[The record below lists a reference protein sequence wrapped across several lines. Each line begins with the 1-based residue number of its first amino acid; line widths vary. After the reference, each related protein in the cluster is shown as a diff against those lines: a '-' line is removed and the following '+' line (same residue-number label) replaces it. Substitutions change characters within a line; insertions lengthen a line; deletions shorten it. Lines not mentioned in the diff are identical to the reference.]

1 MLKPKYKAMTNN
13 ANPKKIAISS
23 SKGLEFVDIDTI
35 VRIEAERSYCTFYLN
50 NTRKILVSR
59 SLNEF
64 ENVLLGYGFVRIH
77 NSHLVNVEYIKTF
90 VRGDGGYLEL
100 ADATCVPVARN
111 RKDTFLESIKSY
123 CK

>member
-1 MLKPKYKAMTNN
+1 MNLNGSPR
-13 ANPKKIAISS
+13 KIAISS

-50 NTRKILVSR
+50 NTNKILVSK

-64 ENVLLGYGFVRIH
+64 ENLLLGHGFVRIH
-77 NSHLVNVEYIKTF
+77 NSHLVNIDYVKTF

-100 ADATCVPVARN
+100 ADTTCVPVARN
-111 RKDTFLESIKSY
+111 RKDNFLESIKSY
-123 CK
+123 CR